1 MGFFSLCDAWFVSD
15 LDRFPASLASKSKCV
30 GDPIINDPV
39 VYPFLFPLQTTR
51 LTATAARSK
60 PSKDLDSAA
69 VRFSRTVDQA
79 QGLKEWFEDKEST
92 L

>member
-15 LDRFPASLASKSKCV
+15 LDRFLASLASKSKWV
-30 GDPIINDPV
+30 GDPTINDPAV
-39 VYPFLFPLQTTR
+39 HPFLFPLQTTR
-51 LTATAARSK
+51 LTAARSK

-69 VRFSRTVDQA
+69 VRFSRTVDH
-79 QGLKEWFEDKEST
+79 LKEWFEDKEST

>member
-1 MGFFSLCDAWFVSD
+1 MSSRMLQLKDIQECTVAKW
-15 LDRFPASLASKSKCV
+15 V
-30 GDPIINDPV
+30 GDPSINDTAV
-39 VYPFLFPLQTTR
+39 HPFLFPLQTTR

>member
-15 LDRFPASLASKSKCV
+15 LDRFPASLASKSKWV
-30 GDPIINDPV
+30 GDPTIND
-39 VYPFLFPLQTTR
+39 PFLFPLQTTR

-69 VRFSRTVDQA
+69 VRFSRTVDHA
-79 QGLKEWFEDKEST
+79 RGLKEWFEDKEST